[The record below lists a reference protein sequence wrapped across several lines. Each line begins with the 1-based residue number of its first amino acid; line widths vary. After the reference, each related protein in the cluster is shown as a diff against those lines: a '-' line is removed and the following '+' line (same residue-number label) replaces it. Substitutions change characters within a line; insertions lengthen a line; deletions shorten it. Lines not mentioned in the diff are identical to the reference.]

1 MQRPKSRRHQ
11 KAAHARWRAA
21 AERAQ
26 AERDAGIPDREDV
39 PDFRQPISLDLRS
52 AGGELWHIE
61 PRRGYVS
68 WRALDE
74 AGQVRECAALKT
86 LLTRIAAKLPRLV
99 SARRL
104 ERCE

>member
-11 KAAHARWRAA
+11 KAANARWRAA

-39 PDFRQPISLDLRS
+39 PDFRQPFTLDLRS
-52 AGGELWHIE
+52 AGGDLWHIE
-61 PRRGYVS
+61 PRLGYIS

-74 AGQVRECAALKT
+74 AGEVKGCAALKT
-86 LLTRIAAKLPRLV
+86 LLTRIASKLPRPV
-99 SARRL
+99 SVRKL